1 MKNRLGVLGLI
12 LMSGLMLT
20 GCFDFTQK
28 DVRSASLDAKVDL
41 QNANVQPIMLNQD
54 LPVKKLV
61 ITSGKDRHEFE
72 VEVASNE
79 AQRKVGLMNRKA
91 LDENKG
97 MLFIFQSQGYMNF
110 WMKNTLIPLD
120 MIFIDQDGIIQ
131 HIAKNARPCTEKDDR
146 KCDLYNSA
154 KPVKFVLEV
163 NGGVADQK
171 GIRIGD
177 KVTWL

>member
-1 MKNRLGVLGLI
+1 MSAI
-12 LMSGLMLT
+12 LLS

-28 DVRSASLDAKVDL
+28 EVRNASLDAKVDL
-41 QNANVQPIMLNQD
+41 NNPNFQHQPIMLNQD
-54 LPVKKLV
+54 LPVQQLV
-61 ITSGKDRHEFE
+61 ITSGNNQNQFS
-72 VEVASNE
+72 VEVAATDS
-79 AQRKVGLMNRKA
+79 QRKVGLMNRKS
-91 LDENKG
+91 LDQDKG
-97 MLFIFQSQGYMNF
+97 MLFVFDTQGYLNF

-120 MIFIDQDGIIQ
+120 MIFIDEHGIVQ

-146 KCDLYNSA
+146 KCDLYNSV